1 MIIDD
6 NLLITKNVTRI
17 YMNEWLENSIEIL
30 DSVTY
35 KVYQGVGDSSLVKL
49 LINENINIEL

>member
-35 KVYQGVGDSSLVKL
+35 KVYQGVGDKDDESNYTKD
-49 LINENINIEL
+49 